1 MLTASSSAAILP
13 FKPSPPEPK
22 PNGKPT
28 FQQARDAWLQ
38 RCHGN
43 GQLTHA
49 DRNVVTQIFRYFNRQ
64 HYEQSDGEL
73 LAFPKWE
80 TMGDA
85 GRLSK
90 PSIWRALRKLER
102 LGALEIKHGQYN
114 HQTKKRAR
122 NVYRVPDQGFIL
134 KPTKVSNR
142 NKPRFQDETRLLDL
156 DSLILDSLTKS
167 HSLREASLSKPSSD
181 SVPPS
186 DSSSAPK
193 GPPAS
198 APKGPPPPVSARPPA
213 PTPRSDEARWRRE
226 EAEAKAKLEGYRAAA
241 LAANGGGQ

>member
-1 MLTASSSAAILP
+1 MLTPSSSAAILQ

-28 FQQARDAWLQ
+28 FQQAREAWLQ

-49 DRNVVTQIFRYFNRQ
+49 DRAVVTQIFRHFNRQ
-64 HYEQSDGEL
+64 HYEQSGEL

-80 TMGDA
+80 TMGEA

-90 PSIWRALRKLER
+90 ASIFRALRKLER
-102 LGALEIKHGQYN
+102 LGAVEIKHGRYN

-134 KPTKVSNR
+134 RPTKVSNR
-142 NKPRFQDETRLLDL
+142 DRPRFQDETRLFDI
-156 DSLILDSLTKS
+156 DSLIEDSLTKS
-167 HSLREASLSKPSSD
+167 HSLREASLSKPSSEDFPSLD
-181 SVPPS
+181 SP
-186 DSSSAPK
+186 SAPQ

-198 APKGPPPPVSARPPA
+198 APKGPPPPISARPPS
-213 PTPRSDEARWRRE
+213 PKPRSDEARWRRE
-226 EAEAKAKLEGYRAAA
+226 EAEAKATLERYRAAA
-241 LAANGGGQ
+241 ANGEGQ